1 MKKDLKPSTAI
12 IPCPAVLLSVGE
24 GSDANIITLSW
35 VANVNSIPPSI
46 AAGVRPERHSYH
58 LLKGTEDFVI
68 NIPTTDQLQATIICG
83 TKSGRNI
90 NKFKT
95 CNFTQMSS
103 TKIQSPMI
111 AECPINIECKTKQ
124 VVELGSHHLF
134 IGEVLA
140 VHIDEEIVD
149 EKGQLDVAAA
159 KLFTFNPVAGGEYWA
174 LGKKLDTKDFRN

>member
-1 MKKDLKPSTAI
+1 MKKERKPSTAVV
-12 IPCPAVLLSVGE
+12 PCPAVLLSVGE
-24 GSDANIITLSW
+24 GPDANIITLSW

-58 LLKGTEDFVI
+58 LLKETEDFVV
-68 NIPTTDQLQATIICG
+68 NIPTEDQLRATIICG

-90 NKFKT
+90 NKWQE
-95 CNFTQMSS
+95 CNFTPMPSA
-103 TKIQSPMI
+103 KILSPMI

-134 IGEVLA
+134 IGEVLT
-140 VHIDEEIVD
+140 VHIDEEMID
-149 EKGQLDVAAA
+149 ENGRLDLAAA
-159 KLFTFNPVAGGEYWA
+159 KLFTFNPVAGGEYWT